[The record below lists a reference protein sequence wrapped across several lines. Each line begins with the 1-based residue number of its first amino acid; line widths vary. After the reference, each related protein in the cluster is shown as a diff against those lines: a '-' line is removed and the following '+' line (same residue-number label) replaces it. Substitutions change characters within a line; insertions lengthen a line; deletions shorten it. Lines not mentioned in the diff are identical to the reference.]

1 MFRPWT
7 MQRNGSMSLRC
18 WVCAVIRAG
27 VLIVCCRFCGSLC
40 SEVCPTAAPTTV
52 PTAVP
57 TQTMSPSAVPTSS
70 PTPNATRGPKVA
82 EEPER
87 QLSSLSVWYE
97 GAPAVILLVVCI
109 LSVMANV
116 CLASKLIHN
125 NVWKCPKWNYTAL
138 EAPNDGNSTPRST
151 ATPVLELRSDL

>member
-1 MFRPWT
+1 

-97 GAPAVILLVVCI
+97 GAPSVILLVVCI

-151 ATPVLELRSDL
+151 ATLVLELRSDL